1 MLLIFYNIFFSRFI
15 ATVQR
20 PPPRLTQQ
28 VDREKQDDKKDGDT
42 VVNFKNVT
50 LNADSDSEDE
60 FVNIV
65 VPLFENADSEIT
77 KSAMKEMLSRSTEL
91 RQRAEKKMKGKHGMF
106 LIRIFENSALATET
120 KFKLIISRSR
130 KK

>member
-1 MLLIFYNIFFSRFI
+1 M
-15 ATVQR
+15 
-20 PPPRLTQQ
+20 
-28 VDREKQDDKKDGDT
+28 
-42 VVNFKNVT
+42 VNFKNVT

-106 LIRIFENSALATET
+106 LIRIF
-120 KFKLIISRSR
+120 
-130 KK
+130 